1 MATLCA
7 NTTSVRLQLWDMGK
21 DWTKISD
28 YELFTSLIRGFTP
41 DDTRLVFG
49 DLNLSWFVPYIKED
63 KEGKNIILVYIPR
76 DENGNKIPV
85 NIDDAIV
92 IDELVYLRIVDYLRC
107 MFDIHPKVEV
117 NVKGKTTKQWIID
130 EERINLEIEKKRRE
144 KETRKKS
151 FLYPLI
157 SAMVNHPGFKYKK
170 NELKEVGIVEF
181 MDSVKRL
188 QTYESVRALMSG
200 MYSGMIDTSK
210 LNLKEELNWMRDLY
224 K

>member
-1 MATLCA
+1 MTNSEIREKILSLRQEKR
-7 NTTSVRLQLWDMGK
+7 NIIQQMKTFELNK
-21 DWTKISD
+21 DLMQIAQK
-28 YELFTSLIRGFTP
+28 
-41 DDTRLVFG
+41 
-49 DLNLSWFVPYIKED
+49 IKELQQ
-63 KEGKNIILVYIPR
+63 ICTHV
-76 DENGNKIPV
+76 DENGNKIPI

-130 EERINLEIEKKRRE
+130 EERMNLEIEKKRRE